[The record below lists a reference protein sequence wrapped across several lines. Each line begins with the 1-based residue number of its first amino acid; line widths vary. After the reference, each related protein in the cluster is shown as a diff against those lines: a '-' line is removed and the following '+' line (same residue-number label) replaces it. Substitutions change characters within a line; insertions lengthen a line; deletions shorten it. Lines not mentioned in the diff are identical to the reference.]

1 MSESSPSSAQRTI
14 VAPAL
19 DVWLFGGASI
29 VVLCLLCAISLF
41 SAPDFVL
48 EKFLILTVALNGTH
62 FLASYRL
69 LYSSWQFARAYPW
82 ASIYMPALL
91 VLYASGALVALVMNP
106 EMIFPVRILIGAA
119 SIYLALHYTGQTW
132 GMMASFAYLDG
143 VRFTPR
149 QKLTL
154 RASLKVMAI
163 WHALWALRLL
173 WTPEGT
179 PLAYLNFS
187 SQMMNY
193 AGIGSMLA
201 GLTALW
207 SIGGAGGRRVTSRVA
222 VPYVALYVW
231 YFFLFLN
238 PGALFWVQ
246 MFHAI
251 QYLPFPM
258 RVELNR
264 LSREG
269 VSGAVPQA
277 SKALLA
283 YGAVLLLASAFVFGG
298 IPWLAG
304 KMGPGASSVWV
315 VIASVINIHHYF
327 IDGCIWR
334 ISNPVVSKEL
344 FAHTDMVPRAS

>member
-1 MSESSPSSAQRTI
+1 MSDSSQSSARRTI
-14 VAPAL
+14 VSPAL

-29 VVLCLLCAISLF
+29 IALSLLCASSLF
-41 SAPDFVL
+41 ISSDLVL
-48 EKFLILTVALNGTH
+48 EKFLLLTVALNGTH

-82 ASIYMPALL
+82 ASMYMPVLL
-91 VLYASGALVALVMNP
+91 VVYALGALVALAIDPAMTLP
-106 EMIFPVRILIGAA
+106 ARILIGAA

-154 RASLKVMAI
+154 RASLKVMAV
-163 WHALWALRLL
+163 WHAIWALRLL
-173 WTPEGT
+173 WTPDGNA
-179 PLAYLNFS
+179 LAYLDLS
-187 SQMMNY
+187 SRLMNY
-193 AGIGSMLA
+193 AGLLSMLA
-201 GLTALW
+201 GLAALW

-264 LSREG
+264 LSIYG
-269 VSGAVPQA
+269 AHAAVPRPA
-277 SKALLA
+277 KALLT
-283 YGAVLLLASAFVFGG
+283 YGAVLVAASTFVFGG
-298 IPWLAG
+298 IPWLARE
-304 KMGPGASSVWV
+304 MGAGANSVWV

-344 FAHTDMVPRAS
+344 FAHTDMTPSS